1 MTTGILAW
9 ETMRVLDGGLMEGR
23 IIRKAEK
30 RLIIFTLEK
39 ATASS

>member
-9 ETMRVLDGGLMEGR
+9 ENMRELMGVLMEGR

-30 RLIIFTLEK
+30 RLIIFTVEK
-39 ATASS
+39 GNASS